1 MRSTPRPNATRPE
14 PVATAVPPRS
24 ALVPAAI
31 RISAAAIDSYRFHHG
46 GSIGSAQRELR
57 DMLVAFVET
66 AKLRSAHGYVL
77 LTQDGYKLVL
87 NVELDVITGYGTV
100 HRERTWAQYQAGVVS
115 RFPGGMA
122 EGAGGRALRE
132 PAEWRPLQ
140 CDPASIQ
147 MTRRVWRDFAFRTGQ
162 RDRSDEEVQTALR
175 AFIAALGTD
184 AAGAVRTDDTIG
196 VTCGEARLVLSADQ
210 TCVICVL
217 WPRQPEQAAEA

>member
-1 MRSTPRPNATRPE
+1 
-14 PVATAVPPRS
+14 
-24 ALVPAAI
+24 
-31 RISAAAIDSYRFHHG
+31 
-46 GSIGSAQRELR
+46 
-57 DMLVAFVET
+57 MLVAFVET